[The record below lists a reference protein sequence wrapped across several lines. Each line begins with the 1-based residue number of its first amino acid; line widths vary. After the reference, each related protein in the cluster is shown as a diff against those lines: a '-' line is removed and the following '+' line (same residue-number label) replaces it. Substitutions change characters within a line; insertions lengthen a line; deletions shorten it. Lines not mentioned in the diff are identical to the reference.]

1 MKRYLFILILL
12 TGIPCAA
19 QSKDTLCF
27 PTETVRS
34 LLINAEQG
42 KLLKKHV
49 LVLNDRITILQDMV
63 KNLEQRDTATVGSYE
78 REISVMREQRALF
91 EDQIKTYETLLRR
104 ERRKRRLIT
113 ATGILTTGAALFL
126 SLKK

>member
-1 MKRYLFILILL
+1 MKRYLFILILSIG
-12 TGIPCAA
+12 TAYGQ
-19 QSKDTLCF
+19 QSDTLCF

-49 LVLNDRITILQDMV
+49 LVLNDRISILQSMV
-63 KNLEQRDTATVGSYE
+63 TNLEQRDTATVNSYE
-78 REISVMREQRALF
+78 RELSVMREQRALF

-113 ATGILTTGAALFL
+113 ATGVLTTGAALFL
-126 SLKK
+126 TLKK